1 MASPRPSALARVD
14 RVLAPLSWLVAAFA
28 VVVLLAGPE
37 LIGADKPSGA
47 DKPGGGGAAAPA
59 RAAPSGRELF
69 ASSGCAGCHTLADA
83 GASGTVGPD
92 LDQLAPDAATV
103 AAAVKSGP
111 GAMPGF
117 EGRLSGA
124 EIQAVADYV
133 AGSAGG

>member
-1 MASPRPSALARVD
+1 MASPRPNALARVD
-14 RVLAPLSWLVAAFA
+14 RVLAPLTWLAAAFA
-28 VVVLLAGPE
+28 VLVLLPGPE
-37 LIGADKPSGA
+37 LIGADKP
-47 DKPGGGGAAAPA
+47 GGGAAAPA
-59 RAAPSGRELF
+59 GAAPSGRALF
-69 ASSGCAGCHTLADA
+69 TSSGCAGCHTLADA

-111 GAMPGF
+111 GVMPGF

-133 AGSAGG
+133 ASTAGG